1 MKVPK
6 STSIRGGAKTK
17 TTATISPTQ
26 STPAVTAAK
35 PTDLCGVRQ
44 IGNEVVFVTLC
55 PDCNTVQVAGDFN
68 NWQPDRNPMK
78 KIGNEGLWQCKM
90 RLIPGT
96 YRYRL
101 VIDGN
106 WQQDPFNSHVEPNP
120 YGQFNSVVTV
130 K

>member
-1 MKVPK
+1 MKIQK
-6 STSIRGGAKTK
+6 STKPETKTK
-17 TTATISPTQ
+17 IAAVIPSTQ
-26 STPAVTAAK
+26 STAAAAVSK

-55 PDCNTVQVAGDFN
+55 PDCNTVKVAGDFN
-68 NWQPDRNPMK
+68 NWQPDRSPMK
-78 KIGNEGLWQCKM
+78 KIGTEGLWQLKM
-90 RLIPGT
+90 RLSPGT
-96 YRYRL
+96 YRYRM